1 MWMHLF
7 SFYGAAAPSFL
18 WWMHAPPDAVVLPQ
32 SFFWCGRIRT
42 PLHVLKI
49 FLSKTPPSLQWCDC
63 LSALSQSI
71 FITSQSISLT
81 LNGAT
86 VNPHTPEWSANRLP
100 LLGKKKNQKLLSIPY
115 TLVLSFSISWTQP
128 HFLPTYMLHPSIFT
142 CQNQLCNLPFGKNDA
157 MLTGLILH
165 FSKKKK
171 KKKNHNPLVSFLN
184 TALFPIN
191 VLLTPPAWTWHLTS
205 PCVSLIP

>member
-1 MWMHLF
+1 
-7 SFYGAAAPSFL
+7 
-18 WWMHAPPDAVVLPQ
+18 MHAPPDAVVLPQ

-100 LLGKKKNQKLLSIPY
+100 LLGKKKKNLSPSPEHSP
-115 TLVLSFSISWTQP
+115 TFCP
-128 HFLPTYMLHPSIFT
+128 HT
-142 CQNQLCNLPFGKNDA
+142 CCILPFSLAKTNFV
-157 MLTGLILH
+157 I
-165 FSKKKK
+165 
-171 KKKNHNPLVSFLN
+171 FLSERM
-184 TALFPIN
+184 TL
-191 VLLTPPAWTWHLTS
+191 
-205 PCVSLIP
+205 CSLD